1 MCLQHKIHLIGLTE
15 THLNT
20 IEKEKQEMNQG
31 VGYLLLNSL
40 ITTSKGSKG
49 TALLHFLN
57 NKRKRCITNTNLVPG
72 HLQWTRFYSR
82 NMPINILTVYLSGR
96 REANDIDDDVF
107 EHIIE
112 VLTECQDEQVVIM
125 GDFNINSHNPSS
137 TRDKQWLELMNS
149 FQMYEHKVTGNFSY
163 VRRYENQISRSRPD
177 HIFVSKHIR
186 VVREQML
193 APISKNEHLPFFVDL
208 EFQSNLSW
216 KPSVSKNSKTKII
229 EYLNNSNFA
238 IFDDLARALSD
249 QIDKYGKFNDR
260 LGIQSIYSSLK
271 NRIEEL
277 EQSLLT
283 SIQDFRTIQC
293 SKLFT
298 MYHFDQLTHNKQI
311 DWKQINFNDSQIVQ
325 HFKDKFT
332 SSNQTPTFSL
342 SPSTVSIGPQIMN
355 LITLNDLENALSRM
369 KSNTPGVDF
378 IPHDIIKGL
387 NDSNKKLLV
396 DKFNESIEN
405 WNIPITPTELD
416 VNDIGLLNF
425 ADDMNIVC
433 NRHVKYND
441 RLDDIDT
448 WLSQ

>member
-1 MCLQHKIHLIGLTE
+1 MNVYTTLRVACYNVNGLVKQATNTSITNEIKAMCLQHKIHLIGLTE

-283 SIQDFRTIQC
+283 SIQG
-293 SKLFT
+293 
-298 MYHFDQLTHNKQI
+298 N
-311 DWKQINFNDSQIVQ
+311 
-325 HFKDKFT
+325 
-332 SSNQTPTFSL
+332 
-342 SPSTVSIGPQIMN
+342 
-355 LITLNDLENALSRM
+355 
-369 KSNTPGVDF
+369 
-378 IPHDIIKGL
+378 
-387 NDSNKKLLV
+387 
-396 DKFNESIEN
+396 
-405 WNIPITPTELD
+405 ELD
-416 VNDIGLLNF
+416 QRKI
-425 ADDMNIVC
+425 
-433 NRHVKYND
+433 
-441 RLDDIDT
+441 LDTQQKLKETYKSASTEIKEKISERFNAANSSPCT
-448 WLSQ
+448 TLIN